1 MQLKLNKSMIIE
13 ITSTNIYKIK
23 QQFVINELIIGFFD
37 GIHLGHMNLLSDP
50 NNQTILTFKN
60 IPRKIKKL
68 YDFNERI
75 QQLEDLGFKR
85 IFIYDIDQ
93 NNLSG
98 EEFID
103 QILKPLTP
111 KKIIVGANFAY
122 GNNFCNASSLKQY
135 FNVEIKI
142 ITNDVS
148 TTKIKELIIN
158 KQVEIAN
165 KLLIKPYYRVG
176 NVVRGDQIAR
186 NIGFNTANILC
197 DNNLIDI
204 AEGVYKAQVIFNN
217 KKYDSVV
224 YLGIPKTINTRSFSM
239 IEAHILDFNQNIY
252 DERIKIVFLKYLA
265 PNLKFN
271 NIDELITAIK
281 NYIKLVL
288 DKTN

>member
-1 MQLKLNKSMIIE
+1 MIIE

-111 KKIIVGANFAY
+111 KK
-122 GNNFCNASSLKQY
+122 
-135 FNVEIKI
+135 
-142 ITNDVS
+142 
-148 TTKIKELIIN
+148 
-158 KQVEIAN
+158 
-165 KLLIKPYYRVG
+165 LL
-176 NVVRGDQIAR
+176 
-186 NIGFNTANILC
+186 
-197 DNNLIDI
+197 
-204 AEGVYKAQVIFNN
+204 
-217 KKYDSVV
+217 
-224 YLGIPKTINTRSFSM
+224 
-239 IEAHILDFNQNIY
+239 
-252 DERIKIVFLKYLA
+252 
-265 PNLKFN
+265 
-271 NIDELITAIK
+271 
-281 NYIKLVL
+281 LVL
-288 DKTN
+288 ILLMAIIFVMHLV